1 MKIKRTRIYRVEGTL
16 VVADDIHKAVDI
28 YSAHYSNGYP
38 TIKNIEMVDSE
49 YPADSTF
56 ALMED
61 LGE

>member
-1 MKIKRTRIYRVEGTL
+1 MKIKMTRVYRVQGTL

-28 YSAHYSNGYP
+28 YRAHYDSGYP
-38 TIKNIEMVDSE
+38 TIKNVEMVESE